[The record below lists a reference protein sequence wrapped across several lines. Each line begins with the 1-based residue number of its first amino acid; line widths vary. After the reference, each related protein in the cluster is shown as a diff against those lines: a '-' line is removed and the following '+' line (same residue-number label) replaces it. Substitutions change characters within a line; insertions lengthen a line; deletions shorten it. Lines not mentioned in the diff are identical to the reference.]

1 MSDDSVDGFIDSYGP
16 VVVAG
21 DLGAAQGR
29 GSDRLGPY
37 ETAVSASITVPHDMT
52 DTQVAMP
59 AELFRV
65 PVVDLCNIHQ
75 QDSLLGDPT
84 ERHARKGLGISTQG
98 AVPAL
103 HSALAHS
110 MQAQSDSNN
119 DDAVL
124 RQPAAPAR
132 ISDDLMMEIAR
143 SRSYYSQNQA
153 LFALWQYTTGGASRR
168 WPMGVPGRAP
178 DLPMATPRGELL
190 YLQTAFW

>member
-1 MSDDSVDGFIDSYGP
+1 MSDDSVDGSIDSSGP

-29 GSDRLGPY
+29 RSDSLGPY
-37 ETAVSASITVPHDMT
+37 ETAFSASITVPHDMT

-84 ERHARKGLGISTQG
+84 ERHARNGLGISTQG
-98 AVPAL
+98 AIPAL
-103 HSALAHS
+103 HSALAQHA
-110 MQAQSDSNN
+110 AQSDSDN

-124 RQPAAPAR
+124 RQPAAPAS
-132 ISDDLMMEIAR
+132 ISDDSDLSEIISDDR
-143 SRSYYSQNQA
+143 DSEVA
-153 LFALWQYTTGGASRR
+153 LILQ
-168 WPMGVPGRAP
+168 PEPGPVRFP
-178 DLPMATPRGELL
+178 DILT
-190 YLQTAFW
+190 

>member
-1 MSDDSVDGFIDSYGP
+1 
-16 VVVAG
+16 
-21 DLGAAQGR
+21 
-29 GSDRLGPY
+29 
-37 ETAVSASITVPHDMT
+37 MT

-65 PVVDLCNIHQ
+65 SVVDLCNIHQ

-84 ERHARKGLGISTQG
+84 ERNGRMPGMGSEYRPKERFLHYTQ
-98 AVPAL
+98 
-103 HSALAHS
+103 HWHS
-110 MQAQSDSNN
+110 MQAQSDSDN

-178 DLPMATPRGELL
+178 DGHTS
-190 YLQTAFW
+190 W